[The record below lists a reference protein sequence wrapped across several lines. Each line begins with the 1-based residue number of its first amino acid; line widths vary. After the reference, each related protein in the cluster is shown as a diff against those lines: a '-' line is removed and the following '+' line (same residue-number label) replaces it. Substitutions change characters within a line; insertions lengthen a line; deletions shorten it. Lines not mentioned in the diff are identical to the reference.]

1 MRIGLHRARP
11 RGSNAAGTAS
21 TDAGQGPPLDGRPDF
36 SPAIGQWLGGG
47 AGRWEGDTLVIE
59 SVRFNERGHYLW
71 RNTWRASRSD
81 LHLVERI
88 TRTGDETMDYEFT
101 MTSDQA
107 SRGVTA
113 GPMYGFACHE
123 GNRGLLN
130 MLRGART
137 QERGIGRSIR
147 QRELLY
153 FRRII

>member
-1 MRIGLHRARP
+1 MRHWFGAQPQAAHSAARQAR
-11 RGSNAAGTAS
+11 RGAR
-21 TDAGQGPPLDGRPDF
+21 GPAGRPPDL

-47 AGRWEGDTLVIE
+47 TGRWEGDTLVIE

-88 TRTGDETMDYEFT
+88 TRTGEETMDYEFT
-101 MTSDQA
+101 MTTEQA

-113 GPMYGFACHE
+113 GPMYEFACHE

-130 MLRGART
+130 MLRGARA
-137 QERGIGRSIR
+137 QDGE
-147 QRELLY
+147 
-153 FRRII
+153 